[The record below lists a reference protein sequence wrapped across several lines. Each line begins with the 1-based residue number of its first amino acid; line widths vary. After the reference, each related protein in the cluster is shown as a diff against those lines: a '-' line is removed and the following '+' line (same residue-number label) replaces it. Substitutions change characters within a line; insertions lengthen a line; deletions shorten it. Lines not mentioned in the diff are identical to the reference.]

1 MRRYVPENVKDALRL
16 MLVLNDLD
24 VDNVMV
30 DEHGKIKRMTV
41 EDIKEINAD
50 YLAVIC
56 DCLGFDGL
64 YKEVDTDGED

>member
-1 MRRYVPENVKDALRL
+1 MRRYVPKNVKDALRL

-64 YKEVDTDGED
+64 YKEVDRDGED

>member
-64 YKEVDTDGED
+64 YKEVDSGGED